1 MDDAGDSLTRSES
14 VDVLIVGA
22 GLSGIGAAIH
32 LKRRCPAKTYAI
44 LEARGAIG
52 GTWDLFKFP
61 GVRSDSDMYT
71 LGYSFRPWTNANAI
85 APGESIRRYI
95 VDAAR
100 EAGVDS
106 HIRFGLKVTKAAWS
120 SGAARWTIE
129 ARRSDQ
135 TSMRLT
141 CRFLYLCSGYYDY
154 ESAHRPDFANEASFQ
169 GTMVHPQFW
178 PERLDYAGKRVI
190 VIGSGATAVTLI
202 PEMAKR
208 AAHVTM
214 LQRSPS
220 YVFNLPTVDAMAARL
235 RRFLP
240 ARTAYPLV
248 RMKNVLMSVAIFQF
262 ARRWPALAKQRLI
275 RMARERLPANF
286 DVDRHFTPRYNV
298 WDQRVCVVT
307 DGDLFTAIGSGAVTV
322 VTDEIDG
329 FTAHGILLKSG
340 AHLAADVVVVATG
353 LKLIALGDIEF
364 TVDGARV
371 EASRAMAYK
380 GAMLSGVPNMA
391 YTFGY
396 TNASWTL
403 KADLTANYVCRLLRH
418 MDAHGYSIA
427 IPRPDPA
434 LGEQPFLAFTSGYVV
449 RALNILPK
457 QGSRRPWKVY
467 QNYLL
472 DALTLRCGRI
482 DDGVLDFERARARRA
497 A

>member
-1 MDDAGDSLTRSES
+1 MPEVPEAILES
-14 VDVLIVGA
+14 FDVLIVGA
-22 GLSGIGAAIH
+22 GLSGIGAAVH
-32 LKRRCPAKTYAI
+32 LQRRCPSKTYAI

-71 LGYSFRPWTNANAI
+71 LGYSFRPWTHAHAI
-85 APGESIRRYI
+85 AQGESIRRYI

-100 EAGVDS
+100 EAGVDA
-106 HIRFGLKVTKAAWS
+106 HIRFGARVTKAAWS

-129 ARRSDQ
+129 ARRSDH
-135 TSMRLT
+135 TSVRLS

-154 ESAHRPDFANEASFQ
+154 GSAYRPEFANEGSFK

-178 PERLDYAGKRVI
+178 PEQLDYAGKQVI

-220 YVFNLPTVDAMAARL
+220 YVFNLPTVDAMAATL

-240 ARTAYPLV
+240 ARAAYPLL
-248 RMKNVLMSVAIFQF
+248 RTKNVLISMAIFQF

-275 RMARERLPANF
+275 RMVRERLPANF
-286 DVDRHFTPRYNV
+286 DIDRHFTPRYNV
-298 WDQRVCVVT
+298 WDQRVCAVT
-307 DGDLFTAIGSGAVTV
+307 DGDLFEAIASGAVTV
-322 VTDEIDG
+322 VTDEIDA
-329 FTAHGILLKSG
+329 FTGYGILLKSG

-353 LKLIALGDIEF
+353 LKLNLLGDIEF
-364 TVDGARV
+364 TVNGAQV
-371 EASRAMAYK
+371 GMSGAMAYK

-391 YTFGY
+391 YSFGY

-418 MDAHGYSIA
+418 MDSHGYAIA
-427 IPRPDPA
+427 MPRPDPA
-434 LGEQPFLAFTSGYVV
+434 LGEQPFLDFTSGYVA
-449 RALNILPK
+449 RALSILPK

-467 QNYLL
+467 QNYFL
-472 DALTLRCGRI
+472 DTLALRCARI
-482 DDGVLDFERARARRA
+482 DDGVLDFERAQARPA

>member
-1 MDDAGDSLTRSES
+1 
-14 VDVLIVGA
+14 VLIVGA
-22 GLSGIGAAIH
+22 GLSGIGAALH
-32 LKRRCPAKTYAI
+32 LQRRCSAKTYAI

-71 LGYSFRPWTNANAI
+71 LGYSFRPWTNGNAI
-85 APGESIRRYI
+85 AHGESIRHYI

-100 EAGVDS
+100 EAGVDAR
-106 HIRFGLKVTKAAWS
+106 IRFAHKVTNASWS

-135 TSMRLT
+135 TSVRFA
-141 CRFLYLCSGYYDY
+141 CRFLYLCNGYYDY
-154 ESAHRPDFANEASFQ
+154 ESAYRPDFANEASFQ
-169 GTMVHPQFW
+169 GTVVHPQFW
-178 PERLDYAGKRVI
+178 PEQLDYADKRVI

-220 YVFNLPTVDAMAARL
+220 YVFNLPTVDAMAATL
-235 RRFLP
+235 RRWLP
-240 ARTAYPLV
+240 ARLAYTLL
-248 RMKNVLMSVAIFQF
+248 RTKNVLINMAIFQF
-262 ARRWPALAKQRLI
+262 SRRWPAMAKQRLI
-275 RMARERLPANF
+275 RRVRERLPANF
-286 DVDRHFTPRYNV
+286 DIDRHFTPRYNV

-307 DGDLFTAIGSGAVTV
+307 DGDLFEAIGSGAVTV
-322 VTDEIDG
+322 VTDEIDA
-329 FTAHGILLKSG
+329 FTGHGILLKSG
-340 AHLAADVVVVATG
+340 AHLAADVVVLATG
-353 LKLIALGDIEF
+353 LKLNLLGDIGF
-364 TVDGARV
+364 TVDGARL
-371 EASRAMAYK
+371 ETSRAMAYK

-391 YTFGY
+391 YAFGY

-418 MDAHGYSIA
+418 MDSYGYAIA
-427 IPRPDPA
+427 TPRPDPA
-434 LGEQPFLAFTSGYVV
+434 LAEQPFLNFTSGYVV
-449 RALNILPK
+449 RALKILPK

-472 DALTLRCGRI
+472 DVLTLRCARI
-482 DDGVLDFERARARRA
+482 DDGVLVFERAPARRA

>member
-1 MDDAGDSLTRSES
+1 VSE
-14 VDVLIVGA
+14 VPQAILEPFDVLIVGA
-22 GLSGIGAAIH
+22 GLSGIGAAVH
-32 LKRRCPAKTYAI
+32 LQRRCPSKTYAI

-71 LGYSFRPWTNANAI
+71 LGYSFRPWTNADAI
-85 APGESIRRYI
+85 VQGESIRRYI

-100 EAGVDS
+100 EAGVDA
-106 HIRFGLKVTKAAWS
+106 HIRFGARVTKAAWS

-135 TSMRLT
+135 TTVRFS

-154 ESAHRPDFANEASFQ
+154 ESAYRPDFANESSFK
-169 GTMVHPQFW
+169 GTIVHPQFW
-178 PERLDYAGKRVI
+178 PEKLDYSGKRVI

-220 YVFNLPTVDAMAARL
+220 YVFNLPTVDAMAATL
-235 RRFLP
+235 RRWLP
-240 ARTAYPLV
+240 ARVAYPLL
-248 RMKNVLMSVAIFQF
+248 RTKNVLISTAIFQF
-262 ARRWPALAKQRLI
+262 ARRRPALAKQWLI

-286 DVDRHFTPRYNV
+286 DIDRHFTPRYNV

-307 DGDLFTAIGSGAVTV
+307 DGDLFKAIGSGAVTV
-322 VTDEIDG
+322 VTDEIDA
-329 FTAHGILLKSG
+329 FTGHGVLLKSG
-340 AHLAADVVVVATG
+340 ADLAADVVVVATG
-353 LKLIALGDIEF
+353 LKLNLLGDIEF
-364 TVDGARV
+364 TVNAARV
-371 EASRAMAYK
+371 EVSRSMAYK

-391 YTFGY
+391 YAFGY

-418 MDAHGYSIA
+418 MDSHGYAIA
-427 IPRPDPA
+427 TPRPDPA
-434 LGEQPFLAFTSGYVV
+434 LGEQPFLNFTSGYVV
-449 RALNILPK
+449 RALKILPK
-457 QGSRRPWKVY
+457 QGSERPWKVH
-467 QNYLL
+467 QNYFL
-472 DALTLRCGRI
+472 DALTLRFARI
-482 DDGVLDFERARARRA
+482 DDGVLDFERALARCA

>member
-1 MDDAGDSLTRSES
+1 MPEAPEAILES
-14 VDVLIVGA
+14 FDVLIVGA

-32 LKRRCPAKTYAI
+32 LQRLCPAKTYAI

-85 APGESIRRYI
+85 AQGESIRRYI
-95 VDAAR
+95 ADAAR
-100 EAGVDS
+100 EAGVDA
-106 HIRFGLKVTKAAWS
+106 HIRFGARVTKAAWS
-120 SGAARWTIE
+120 GGAARWTIE
-129 ARRSDQ
+129 ARRSDR
-135 TSMRLT
+135 TSVRFS

-154 ESAHRPDFANEASFQ
+154 GSAYRPVFANEASFK

-178 PERLDYAGKRVI
+178 PEQLDYAGKQVI

-220 YVFNLPTVDAMAARL
+220 YVVTLPTVDAMAATL
-235 RRFLP
+235 RRWLP
-240 ARTAYPLV
+240 ARIAHPMLRT
-248 RMKNVLMSVAIFQF
+248 KNVLISVAIFQF

-275 RMARERLPANF
+275 RMVRERLPANF
-286 DVDRHFTPRYNV
+286 DIDRHFTPRYNV

-307 DGDLFTAIGSGAVTV
+307 DGDLFEAIRSGAVTV
-322 VTDEIDG
+322 VTDEIEA
-329 FTAHGILLKSG
+329 FTSDGILLKSG
-340 AHLAADVVVVATG
+340 AHLAADVVVAATG
-353 LKLIALGDIEF
+353 LKLNLLGDIEF
-364 TVDGARV
+364 TVNDARV
-371 EASRAMAYK
+371 EPSRAMTYK
-380 GAMLSGVPNMA
+380 GAMLSGVPNLA
-391 YTFGY
+391 YVFGY

-418 MDAHGYSIA
+418 MDSHGYATA
-427 IPRPDPA
+427 IPRLDPA
-434 LGEQPFLAFTSGYVV
+434 LAEEPFSNFTSGYVV
-449 RALNILPK
+449 RALDILPK
-457 QGSRRPWKVY
+457 QGARRPWKVY
-467 QNYLL
+467 HNFFL
-472 DALTLRCGRI
+472 DALTLRWARI

>member
-1 MDDAGDSLTRSES
+1 VSEDQQAILES
-14 VDVLIVGA
+14 FDVLIVGA
-22 GLSGIGAAIH
+22 GLSGIGAAVH
-32 LKRRCPAKTYAI
+32 LQRGCPSKTYTV
-44 LEARGAIG
+44 LEARAAIG

-85 APGESIRRYI
+85 AQGESIRRYI
-95 VDAAR
+95 ADTAR
-100 EAGVDS
+100 EAGIDE
-106 HIRFGLKVTKAAWS
+106 HIRFGHRVTKASWS

-129 ARRSDQ
+129 AQRSGQ
-135 TSMRLT
+135 TTARFS

-154 ESAHRPDFANEASFQ
+154 ESAYRPDFANEASFK

-178 PERLDYAGKRVI
+178 PEQLDYSGKRVI

-220 YVFNLPTVDAMAARL
+220 YVFSLPTVDLIAANL
-235 RRFLP
+235 RRWLP
-240 ARTAYPLV
+240 ARVAYPLL
-248 RMKNVLMSVAIFQF
+248 RMKNVLIGMAIFQF

-275 RMARERLPANF
+275 RMVRERLPANF
-286 DVDRHFTPRYNV
+286 DIDRHFTPRYNV
-298 WDQRVCVVT
+298 WDQRVCVVA
-307 DGDLFTAIGSGAVTV
+307 DGDLFNAIGGGAVTV
-322 VTDEIDG
+322 VTDEIDA

-353 LKLIALGDIEF
+353 LKLNLLGDIEF
-364 TVDGARV
+364 TVNGARV
-371 EASRAMAYK
+371 EMSRAMAYK

-403 KADLTANYVCRLLRH
+403 KADLTASYVCRLLRH
-418 MDAHGYSIA
+418 MDSQGYA
-427 IPRPDPA
+427 VAVPRPDPA

-457 QGSRRPWKVY
+457 QGCRRPWKVY
-467 QNYLL
+467 QNYFL
-472 DALTLRCGRI
+472 DALTLRCARI
-482 DDGVLDFERARARRA
+482 DDGVLDFKRAPARRA

>member
-1 MDDAGDSLTRSES
+1 VSEDQEAILES
-14 VDVLIVGA
+14 FDVLIVGA
-22 GLSGIGAAIH
+22 GLSGIGAAVH
-32 LKRRCPAKTYAI
+32 LQRGCPSKTYAV
-44 LEARGAIG
+44 LEARAAIG

-85 APGESIRRYI
+85 AQGESIRRYI
-95 VDAAR
+95 ADTAR
-100 EAGVDS
+100 EAGIDE
-106 HIRFGLKVTKAAWS
+106 HIRFGHRVTKASWS

-129 ARRSDQ
+129 AQRSGQ
-135 TSMRLT
+135 TTARFS

-154 ESAHRPDFANEASFQ
+154 ESAYRPDFANEASFK

-178 PERLDYAGKRVI
+178 PEQLDYSGKRVI

-220 YVFNLPTVDAMAARL
+220 YVFSLPTVDLIAANL
-235 RRFLP
+235 RRWLP
-240 ARTAYPLV
+240 ARVAYPLL
-248 RMKNVLMSVAIFQF
+248 RMKNVLIGMAIFQF

-275 RMARERLPANF
+275 RMVRERLPANF
-286 DVDRHFTPRYNV
+286 DIDRHFTPRYNV
-298 WDQRVCVVT
+298 WDQRVCVVA
-307 DGDLFTAIGSGAVTV
+307 DGDLFNAIGGGAVTV
-322 VTDEIDG
+322 VTDEIEA
-329 FTAHGILLKSG
+329 FTARGILLKSG

-353 LKLIALGDIEF
+353 LKLNLLGDIEF
-364 TVDGARV
+364 TVNGARV
-371 EASRAMAYK
+371 EMSRAMAYK

-403 KADLTANYVCRLLRH
+403 KADLTASYVCRLLRH
-418 MDAHGYSIA
+418 MDSQGYA
-427 IPRPDPA
+427 VAVPRPDPA

-457 QGSRRPWKVY
+457 QGCRRPWKVY
-467 QNYLL
+467 QNYFL
-472 DALTLRCGRI
+472 DALTLRCARI
-482 DDGVLDFERARARRA
+482 DDGVLDFKRAPARRA